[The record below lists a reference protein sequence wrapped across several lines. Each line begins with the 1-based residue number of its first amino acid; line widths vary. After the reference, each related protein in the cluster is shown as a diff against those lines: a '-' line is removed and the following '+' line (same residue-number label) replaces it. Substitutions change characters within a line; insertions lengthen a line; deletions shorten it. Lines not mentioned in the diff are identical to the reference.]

1 MQKNEIEKEEKDT
14 KKIDDGNNDKL
25 FLSIYKYIYIVSNK

>member
-25 FLSIYKYIYIVSNK
+25 FLSL